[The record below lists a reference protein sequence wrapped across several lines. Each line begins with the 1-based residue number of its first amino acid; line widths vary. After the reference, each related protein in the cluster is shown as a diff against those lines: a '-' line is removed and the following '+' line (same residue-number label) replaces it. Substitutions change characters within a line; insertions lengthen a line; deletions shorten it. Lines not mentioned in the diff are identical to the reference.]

1 MMEELGANKEDAQE
15 LMQLVDA
22 NSDGSLSSEE
32 FTEFQKRA
40 RIFQNLE
47 GIDEQCHRELGEKLQ
62 SSHTEQEGT
71 SSFTSGASYD
81 NGYSIVGNLESNTV
95 TKKHGLMSQYITT
108 QTDVPSRDLIDA
120 TGEKALEVF

>member
-1 MMEELGANKEDAQE
+1 M
-15 LMQLVDA
+15 
-22 NSDGSLSSEE
+22 
-32 FTEFQKRA
+32 
-40 RIFQNLE
+40 
-47 GIDEQCHRELGEKLQ
+47 GEKLQ

-81 NGYSIVGNLESNTV
+81 NGYSIIGNLESNTV

>member
-32 FTEFQKRA
+32 FTEFQKRV

-62 SSHTEQEGT
+62 SSRTEQEGT
-71 SSFTSGASYD
+71 SCFTSGASYD
-81 NGYSIVGNLESNTV
+81 NGYRIVGNLESNTV

>member
-1 MMEELGANKEDAQE
+1 MMKELGANKEDAQE

-32 FTEFQKRA
+32 FTEFQKRV

-62 SSHTEQEGT
+62 SSHAEQEGT

-81 NGYSIVGNLESNTV
+81 NGYSIVGNLESNSHKETWAYVTV
-95 TKKHGLMSQYITT
+95 YYY
-108 QTDVPSRDLIDA
+108 TD
-120 TGEKALEVF
+120 